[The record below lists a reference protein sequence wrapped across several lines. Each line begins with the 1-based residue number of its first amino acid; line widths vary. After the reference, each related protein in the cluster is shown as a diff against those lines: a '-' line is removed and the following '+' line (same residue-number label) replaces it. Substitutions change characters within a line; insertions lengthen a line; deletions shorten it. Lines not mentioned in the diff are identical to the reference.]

1 MLKTALK
8 VGIRK
13 LGYELHRCSR
23 LGVNIYRDTHFLL
36 SGKAEV
42 IFDVGA
48 NVGQSISA
56 YKELFPEG
64 RIYSFEPDEAAFEEA
79 LRIGA
84 QYNDVVVNKIALAA
98 YIGQS
103 VFYEYEHS
111 VMSSLLKPGP
121 NCQSAPLRETLVQTT
136 TVEAYCRE
144 QEIETIDV
152 LKIDTQ
158 GTFDCVLRGAE
169 GMLKDGQIRLVRCE
183 LSFKGQYQG
192 HADPLES
199 ISWMQ
204 DSGYEIVSFYGQH
217 HRDNALTYLDVLY
230 RHRAPRVGAN
240 FG

>member
-13 LGYELHRCSR
+13 LGYELHRCSQ

-84 QYNDVVVNKIALAA
+84 QYNDVVVNKIALAD